1 MKDNHISISEA
12 KGRLGEL
19 VKRAAYG
26 KEHFILEFRDKPQ
39 AAIVSIDYLQRALAS
54 DTRKSEALT
63 ALENLKRVRDEIA
76 AETGRTFDT
85 AQVLRELRDERAE
98 HLANL
103 SGRQR
108 DHKTHGRRTRQ

>member
-39 AAIVSIDYLQRALAS
+39 AAIVSIEDYLKIERTRAEGGRLTDEMRAL
-54 DTRKSEALT
+54 RE
-63 ALENLKRVRDEIA
+63 RIA
-76 AETGRTFDT
+76 RETGRVFDT
-85 AQVLRELRDERAE
+85 ANVLREIRDERDE
-98 HLANL
+98 QITGL
-103 SGRQR
+103 R
-108 DHKTHGRRTRQ
+108 

>member
-39 AAIVSIDYLQRALAS
+39 AAIVSYEAYEKLRAMDKAKHLETLRQLA
-54 DTRKSEALT
+54 
-63 ALENLKRVRDEIA
+63 
-76 AETGRTFDT
+76 
-85 AQVLRELRDERAE
+85 ELRRRIADRTSEKFNAVADIRQIRDDRAE
-98 HLANL
+98 QL
-103 SGRQR
+103 
-108 DHKTHGRRTRQ
+108 

>member
-39 AAIVSIDYLQRALAS
+39 AAIVSYEAYEKLRAMDKTKHLETLRQLA
-54 DTRKSEALT
+54 
-63 ALENLKRVRDEIA
+63 
-76 AETGRTFDT
+76 
-85 AQVLRELRDERAE
+85 ELRRRIADRTSEKFNAVADIRQIRDDRAE
-98 HLANL
+98 QL
-103 SGRQR
+103 
-108 DHKTHGRRTRQ
+108 

>member
-39 AAIVSIDYLQRALAS
+39 AAIVSYESYERLRAMDKERHLETLRKLAELRQRIVA
-54 DTRKSEALT
+54 
-63 ALENLKRVRDEIA
+63 
-76 AETGRTFDT
+76 RTTEKFD
-85 AQVLRELRDERAE
+85 AVADIRQIRDERAE
-98 HLANL
+98 QL
-103 SGRQR
+103 
-108 DHKTHGRRTRQ
+108 

>member
-39 AAIVSIDYLQRALAS
+39 AAIVSYESYQQLQAM
-54 DTRKSEALT
+54 DKSEHLEILRRLGALR
-63 ALENLKRVRDEIA
+63 KRIA
-76 AETGRTFDT
+76 ATTTEKFD
-85 AQVLRELRDERAE
+85 AVADIRQIRDERAE
-98 HLANL
+98 QL
-103 SGRQR
+103 
-108 DHKTHGRRTRQ
+108 